1 MKIVLRLV
9 IFLATTIFIL
19 LLPIYILLWQQSI
32 IVQTVLNTKNIETL
46 GSDQLT
52 DLTIQTLNFLT
63 NRGQL
68 PEIFSEN
75 EIDHMNDV
83 AQLVRKGF
91 YTLILVFIILLILYI
106 FFKFL
111 GSPEVFY
118 RLFRGG
124 AVFSMIFLF
133 ILALLI
139 LIDFTVNFLYFHN
152 IFFPQGNFIFPAN
165 SLLVQIFPE
174 RFFKEL
180 IIYIFMGATI
190 LGGIIITLATYK
202 LRNK

>member
-83 AQLVRKGF
+83 AQLVRNGF
-91 YTLILVFIILLILYI
+91 YTLVLVFIILLILYI

-118 RLFRGG
+118 SLFRGG

-174 RFFKEL
+174 RFFKEI

-190 LGGIIITLATYK
+190 LGGIIITFTTYK

>member
-75 EIDHMNDV
+75 EIDHMSDV

-91 YTLILVFIILLILYI
+91 YTLVLVFIILLIIYI

-118 RLFRGG
+118 SLFRGG

-174 RFFKEL
+174 RFFKEI